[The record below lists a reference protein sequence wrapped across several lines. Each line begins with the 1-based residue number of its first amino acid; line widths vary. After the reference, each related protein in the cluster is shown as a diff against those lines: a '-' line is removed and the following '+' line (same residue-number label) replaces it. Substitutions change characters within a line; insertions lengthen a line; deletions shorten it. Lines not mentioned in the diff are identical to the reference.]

1 MVQQIVL
8 LITDFN
14 VLKMVQDIFLDRF
27 KADHR
32 NHKEGAKHEKI
43 LLLVI
48 GGHMCHCLNSGGY
61 SNLKTGYD

>member
-27 KADHR
+27 NADHR

-48 GGHMCHCLNSGGY
+48 GGICV
-61 SNLKTGYD
+61 TV